1 MVMHAVRSG
10 SRQAPGEFAPAG
22 QGIGLVVCAELPDGA
37 AGAGRQ
43 QIVQVLRQYR
53 LGTLWVALPRLDEAL
68 GWLLQQAGPAGTRV
82 GLFTGGVAAAAALR
96 LADERP
102 ARVAAVVSCN
112 GRADLAGAALP
123 RVQAPTLLIV
133 GAADAGLL
141 APNSTAMR
149 ALRCEKRLELVP
161 GAAPTFEEPGA
172 IDAVAQ
178 LAGAWFARH
187 LPDAR
192 WA

>member
-68 GWLLQQAGPAGTRV
+68 GWRV

>member
-1 MVMHAVRSG
+1 MVMQAVRSG
-10 SRQAPGEFAPAG
+10 SRQAPGEFVPAG

-37 AGAGRQ
+37 AGADRL
-43 QIVQVLRQYR
+43 QIVQVLQRAPARHAVGRIAAARRSAR
-53 LGTLWVALPRLDEAL
+53 LAVAPCR
-68 GWLLQQAGPAGTRV
+68 AGRRACGPVRRRR
-82 GLFTGGVAAAAALR
+82 AAAAALR

-133 GAADAGLL
+133 GAADAALL
-141 APNSTAMR
+141 ALNRRAMQ
-149 ALRCEKRLELVP
+149 ALHCDKRLELVP

-187 LPDAR
+187 LPDTR